1 MTGTDELL
9 ASARPAYNQSL
20 GYGWSSYVFA
30 KYQTYYVPP
39 PVFALL
45 AGGVYATGLP
55 GCKCYPNEE
64 AAMNALR
71 AAVNLHNSKG
81 S

>member
-9 ASARPAYNQSL
+9 ASARPVYNKSL

-30 KYQTYYVPP
+30 KHQTYYVPP

-45 AGGVYATGLP
+45 VGGVYATGLP
-55 GCKCYPNEE
+55 LCKCYPTEE

-71 AAVNLHNSKG
+71 DAVSLHSAKG